1 MRRLPLLQSLVICLC
16 LSSYPGWAQN
26 EAAPSTSDAN
36 QEKLNEALV
45 TAPLPNLSQR
55 LPMGELHINGQT
67 AMIPDWRIITFESF
81 PAFPADGSW
90 GEMEWS
96 KGERLADVLT
106 LGDFQGSLDLHILTI
121 ASIGETLGLP
131 ASGRK
136 SPLYDIALSEFRL
149 LERQTI
155 ASLVVA
161 VPSLL
166 EMPVEK
172 LSLIQDLVRSVEP
185 TFIFRDKTLEELLET
200 HPEFGEIKLSPQILE
215 DYTLSDLPGM
225 ELVPLQSF
233 GQWEEATINEVPL
246 LSQTSWWLFPGKP
259 DIDGEIAVA
268 AVQEPA
274 DGADYRLMLT
284 PQQPHLRPIEWEL
297 GEEEMMPAPANGK
310 LSQINDGKE
319 YVGAFP
325 FGQAF
330 KLVPQEATADAV
342 HVALYFRTCRESQ
355 GRLDCSPYG
364 IGPIPF
370 ATYRP
375 DQTIFVGEG
384 VFPLAA
390 VETPAPVQ
398 PQPVAAP
405 ETEAFF
411 DVVVE
416 TASEHKG
423 PISTVIIILVLAGG
437 TTWWALKGD
446 PIQFC
451 ILTFRWAIASQMQRR
466 IQRSL
471 KRQLAE
477 NEVASEHNQGEP

>member
-1 MRRLPLLQSLVICLC
+1 MRCLPLLQSLLICLC
-16 LSSYPGWAQN
+16 LSSHPGWAQN

-36 QEKLNEALV
+36 QEKPNEALV
-45 TAPLPNLSQR
+45 TAPSSALSQR
-55 LPMGELHINGQT
+55 LPMGELHIDGQT

-96 KGERLADVLT
+96 KGDRLADVLT

-155 ASLVVA
+155 ASLVLA

-166 EMPVEK
+166 ERPVEK
-172 LSLIQDLVRSVEP
+172 LALIQDLVRSVEP

-200 HPEFGEIKLSPQILE
+200 HPEFGEIKLSPQILA
-215 DYTLSDLPGM
+215 DYTLSDLPGI

-233 GQWEEATINEVPL
+233 GQWEEAAISEVPL
-246 LSQTSWWLFPGKP
+246 LPQTSWWLFPGKP

-268 AVQEPA
+268 TVQTSA
-274 DGADYRLMLT
+274 DGEADRLTLT
-284 PQQPHLRPIEWEL
+284 PQQPHLRPIEWAL
-297 GEEEMMPAPANGK
+297 GEESMSAPANGK

-319 YVGAFP
+319 LIGAFP

-330 KLVPQEATADAV
+330 KLVPQEVTADAI
-342 HVALYFRTCRESQ
+342 HMALYFRMCRESQ

-375 DQTIFVGEG
+375 DQAIFVGEG

-390 VETPAPVQ
+390 VEKPAPVQ
-398 PQPVAAP
+398 PQPVAEP

-437 TTWWALKGD
+437 MSWWALKGD

-451 ILTFRWAIASQMQRR
+451 ILTFRWVMASQMQRR

-471 KRQLAE
+471 KRQLAN